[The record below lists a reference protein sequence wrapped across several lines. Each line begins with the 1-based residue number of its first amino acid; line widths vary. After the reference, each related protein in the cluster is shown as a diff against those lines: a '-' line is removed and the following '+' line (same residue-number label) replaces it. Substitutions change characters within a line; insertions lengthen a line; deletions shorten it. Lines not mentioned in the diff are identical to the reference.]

1 MATVVKKSSPAVLLL
16 AFSRSGRPVNH
27 AFGHQWLEPASTDR
41 PPDWA
46 FRLPTP

>member
-1 MATVVKKSSPAVLLL
+1 M
-16 AFSRSGRPVNH
+16 NH
-27 AFGHQWLEPASTDR
+27 AFGHQCLEPASTDR